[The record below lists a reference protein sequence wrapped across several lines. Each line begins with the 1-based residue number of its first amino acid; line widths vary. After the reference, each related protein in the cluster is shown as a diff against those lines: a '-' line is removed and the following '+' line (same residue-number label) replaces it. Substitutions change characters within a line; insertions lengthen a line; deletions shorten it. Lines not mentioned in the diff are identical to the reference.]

1 MSGGGRAAMQGGIRR
16 KRELLPRYRNGGRTR
31 SGVLTTPMK
40 KILAYVCL
48 LSVVFVLLR
57 FGLSGA
63 GREVSYELDG
73 AGNARSVVV
82 EGNGEQRETVPFN
95 NEVARQQEVKNLEN
109 DNRPPAPERRRPA
122 AKGVGEAG
130 VVHGDKRV
138 GEAAGV

>member
-1 MSGGGRAAMQGGIRR
+1 MQGGIRR
-16 KRELLPRYRNGGRTR
+16 KRELLPRYRNGGRAR

-82 EGNGEQRETVPFN
+82 DSGEQRETVPFN

-122 AKGVGEAG
+122 AKGVGGEAG
-130 VVHGDKRV
+130 GVV
-138 GEAAGV
+138 